1 MHSYC
6 ARVRISKVLLTA
18 LNESVDDSLGRY
30 RAIREYKVFMLYSI
44 VCEGALVILGIVE
57 ADDLRDLQVLKYAHI
72 A

>member
-1 MHSYC
+1 
-6 ARVRISKVLLTA
+6 VLLTA

-30 RAIREYKVFMLYSI
+30 RTIREYKVFMLYSI
-44 VCEGALVILGIVE
+44 ICKGALVILGIVE

>member
-1 MHSYC
+1 
-6 ARVRISKVLLTA
+6 
-18 LNESVDDSLGRY
+18 
-30 RAIREYKVFMLYSI
+30 MLYSI